1 VLKSARAVILNPGGV
16 LVKENAT
23 PAGRDG
29 GGGGVCVDDVHD
41 YAYCCAFHR
50 MHLPN

>member
-1 VLKSARAVILNPGGV
+1 VLKSARAFTLNPGSV

-29 GGGGVCVDDVHD
+29 GDGGGGVCVDDDHD
-41 YAYCCAFHR
+41 YAYCFAIHR
-50 MHLPN
+50 MH